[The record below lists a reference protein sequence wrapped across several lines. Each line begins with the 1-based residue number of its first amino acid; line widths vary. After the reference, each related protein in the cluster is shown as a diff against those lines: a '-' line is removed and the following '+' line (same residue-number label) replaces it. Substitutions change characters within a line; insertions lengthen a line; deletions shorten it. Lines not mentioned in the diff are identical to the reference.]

1 MSGAQ
6 IRRPDTMAVGRENAR
21 HGAPA
26 FTLVEMLVVIAVI
39 AILAGLLLP
48 ALARAKEQ
56 AKSAKCVSNLHQIF
70 VAMTMYVDE
79 NEGGMLH
86 NVPSQGIPNN
96 GQWTPN
102 PRSSLILAP
111 DHPYAYWGVAYYEY
125 AGRTR
130 EIWRC
135 PSARVVDEWRETG
148 LTYPSE
154 FWLDSSYG
162 INKFLVTPYDRTKNG
177 DGPIGLNAFLY
188 PASTILV
195 QDAAEQKMEGP
206 PDSWGLFPGSGEILT
221 QWKYELSGLYPG
233 RPIWMEWFRH
243 RNRGNALWLT
253 GNVSSYGNMRGCDY
267 RWYTGDAPVESPP

>member
-1 MSGAQ
+1 
-6 IRRPDTMAVGRENAR
+6 MALGRESTR
-21 HGAPA
+21 HGTPA

-48 ALARAKEQ
+48 ALAKAKET
-56 AKSAKCVSNLHQIF
+56 AKSAKCMSNLHQIF
-70 VAMTMYVDE
+70 VAMSMYVDE
-79 NEGGMLH
+79 NEGVLH
-86 NVPSQGIPNN
+86 NVRGSIPNN
-96 GQWTPN
+96 GQWTAN

-111 DHPYAYWGVAYYEY
+111 DHLYAYWGVAYYEY
-125 AGRTR
+125 AGRTK

-135 PSARVVDEWRETG
+135 PSARTVDEWRETG
-148 LTYPSE
+148 LTYPSD

-162 INKFLVTPYDRTKNG
+162 INKWVVEPYDKIRYGNG
-177 DGPIGLNAFLY
+177 PLGLSAFLY

-195 QDAAEQKMEGP
+195 QDGAEQKMEGDE
-206 PDSWGLFPGSGEILT
+206 DSWGLFPGHSEILT
-221 QWKYELSGLYPG
+221 QWKYSLSGLYPG

-267 RWYTGDAPVESPP
+267 RWYTGEAPNEMPP

>member
-1 MSGAQ
+1 MFEAHTC
-6 IRRPDTMAVGRENAR
+6 RPDAMAMGRENAR

-56 AKSAKCVSNLHQIF
+56 AKSAKCVSNLHQVF

-79 NEGGMLH
+79 NEGFLH
-86 NVPSQGIPNN
+86 NVNGSIPNY
-96 GQWTPN
+96 GQWTAN

-111 DHPYAYWGVAYYEY
+111 DHIYAYWGVAYYEY
-125 AGRTR
+125 AGRTKD
-130 EIWRC
+130 IWRC

-148 LTYPSE
+148 LTYPSD
-154 FWLDSSYG
+154 FWLDASYG
-162 INKFLVTPYDRTKNG
+162 INQFVVTPYDQSKQR
-177 DGPIGLNAFLY
+177 GPLGLGAMMY

-206 PDSWGLFPGSGEILT
+206 DDSWGLFPGSGEILK

-233 RPIWMEWFRH
+233 RAIWMEWFRH

-267 RWYTGDAPVESPP
+267 RWYTGEAPVESPP